1 MHSRNRALDRPQGCV
16 QKFCKGGANLG
27 YFKKRGG
34 GGGGGS
40 AAASSV
46 RESTGRQC
54 LSLVILKGG
63 GQD

>member
-34 GGGGGS
+34 GGGGGVLLQ
-40 AAASSV
+40 AAS
-46 RESTGRQC
+46 GRA
-54 LSLVILKGG
+54 LEDNV
-63 GQD
+63 